1 MERCASGLS
10 AASAAEPGWPVVT
23 SGGSG
28 EGASMWK
35 VTPDRVPSSASLAN
49 RSACLFCSRGTQ
61 VYVVPNGASRL
72 ASSASGFMSG
82 CLILQVPLICSTTSL
97 ESIRTSTSAS
107 GATVCAMVSPAIRP
121 RYSATLL
128 LAIPIVVPSSART
141 RPVWA
146 SLTSAPYAAG
156 PGLPR
161 EPPSASTTT
170 RRTASLIDPSQAAL
184 GGADQDPAALVAP
197 DNLVVCRGPDGCE
210 LGVVQVEHA
219 TAAPPGAQQGDADPV
234 LALTEAVVETHEV
247 GGQLRGQRSASR
259 LELAQRLLDLG
270 LLGVADGGRLGDP
283 SLCLG
288 EPGSEGVEG
297 ALRLLETLH
306 DLDLVV
312 LQRGD

>member
-1 MERCASGLS
+1 MERCVSGLS

-49 RSACLFCSRGTQ
+49 RSACLFCSRGTH

-170 RRTASLIDPSQAAL
+170 RRTASLIDPSQAAF
-184 GGADQDPAALVAP
+184 GGTEQDPAALVAP
-197 DNLVVCRGPDGCE
+197 DHVVVRGGADRRQ
-210 LGVVQVEHA
+210 LGVVELEHA
-219 TAAPPGAQQGDADPV
+219 TAAPSSAQERSAEPV
-234 LALTEAVVETHEV
+234 PALTQAVVETHQVRRE
-247 GGQLRGQRSASR
+247 LRRQRSAPC
-259 LELAQRLLDLG
+259 LELAQ
-270 LLGVADGGRLGDP
+270 
-283 SLCLG
+283 
-288 EPGSEGVEG
+288 
-297 ALRLLETLH
+297 
-306 DLDLVV
+306 
-312 LQRGD
+312 